1 MKTTVKNAIKLA
13 QKIEQLY
20 NNLNINNPA
29 FFNQYHDNMGVQV
42 DCVWDEVA
50 EVEAYLKF
58 PTKKYGYQKK
68 KPTGAECADMCMQN
82 LTDTLKY
89 CEAVIKLQEQTLK
102 LPKSIYG

>member
-13 QKIEQLY
+13 EQIDALY
-20 NNLNINNPA
+20 NKLTLGNYGFFDA
-29 FFNQYHDNMGVQV
+29 FHDDLRIQR
-42 DCVWDEVA
+42 DCACDEVN
-50 EVEAYLKF
+50 ELEEYLQN
-58 PTKKYGYQKK
+58 PTKKYGFMKK

-82 LTDTLKY
+82 LVDTLNY